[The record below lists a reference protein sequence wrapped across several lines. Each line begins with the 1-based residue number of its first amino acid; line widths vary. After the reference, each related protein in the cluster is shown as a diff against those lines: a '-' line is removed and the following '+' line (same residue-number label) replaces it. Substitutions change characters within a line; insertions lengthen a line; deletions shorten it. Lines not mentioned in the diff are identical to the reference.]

1 LDNFLA
7 VAEGLKSKGLEVLFL
22 LGPAELDRYGK
33 AAVKKI
39 SGVAP
44 FLAELPLTDVL
55 GLLSCAGAFV
65 GNDSGITHLAAGL
78 GVKTF
83 ALFGPTNPTL
93 YGPIGPEVMILRNSP
108 KIFAQKASTK
118 SQKQLLEAI
127 LA

>member
-1 LDNFLA
+1 M
-7 VAEGLKSKGLEVLFL
+7 
-22 LGPAELDRYGK
+22 GPAELDRYSK

-39 SGVAP
+39 RGVAP

-65 GNDSGITHLAAGL
+65 GNDCGITHLAAGL

-93 YGPIGPEVMILRNSP
+93 YGPIGPEVTILRNNP
-108 KIFAQKASTK
+108 KIFAKKASSE
-118 SQKQLLEAI
+118 SQNQLLKAI